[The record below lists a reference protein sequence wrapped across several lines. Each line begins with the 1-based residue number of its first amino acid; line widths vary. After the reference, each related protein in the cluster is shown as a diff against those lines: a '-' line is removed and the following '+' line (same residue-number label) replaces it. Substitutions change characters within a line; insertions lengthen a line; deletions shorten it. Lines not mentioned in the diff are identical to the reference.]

1 MNEGIEMEKWM
12 GYFEEFLGGVEE
24 KTREQKRKK
33 RDKEGEFD
41 VGKEEMGMVIRELK
55 NGTATGIDSIP
66 GEVWNGEEKK

>member
-33 RDKEGEFD
+33 RDKEGASD
-41 VGKEEMGMVIRELK
+41 RKRG
-55 NGTATGIDSIP
+55 NG
-66 GEVWNGEEKK
+66 NGVKRVEGRYSNRNR